1 MGNKQNQWKNQA
13 PVHLQLNPIKHAEK
27 ETSQNDWNG
36 SAALFLN
43 VVQDITTE

>member
-1 MGNKQNQWKNQA
+1 MKRSSPSSSSAEPYQA
-13 PVHLQLNPIKHAEK
+13 CRGSGLK

-36 SAALFLN
+36 SEALFLN